1 MMLRHLF
8 GANATAETMLDA
20 IARDAQETG
29 DLTGRPVFSDAVMD
43 AMRTVPRG
51 AFVPK
56 AEADFAWE
64 NRPLP
69 IGHGQTISQPYIVAL
84 MTELLDI
91 EPGARILEI
100 GTGCGY
106 QTAVL
111 CALGAAVY
119 SIEVVEPLATAAAAR
134 LADLGYAEATVRT
147 GDGHTGW
154 PEHAPYDGIIVTA
167 AAPTVPPA
175 LVDQLTP
182 GGCLVIPVGRAATT
196 QSLQRICKRNDGS
209 AETKTVLP
217 VAFVPLTGGQA

>member
-29 DLTGRPVFSDAVMD
+29 DLTGRPVFSAAVMD
-43 AMRTVPRG
+43 AMRTVPRE
-51 AFVPK
+51 AFVPR

-119 SIEVVEPLATAAAAR
+119 SIEVVGPLAAAAAAR
-134 LADLGYAEATVRT
+134 LADLGYAEATVRA
-147 GDGHTGW
+147 GDGHAGW
-154 PEHAPYDGIIVTA
+154 PEHAPYDGVIVTA
-167 AAPTVPPA
+167 AAPSVPPA
-175 LVDQLTP
+175 LVAQLKP
-182 GGCLVIPVGRAATT
+182 GGCLLIPVGRAATT
-196 QSLQRICKRNDGS
+196 QSLQRICKRADGS
-209 AETKTVLP
+209 TETKTVLP
-217 VAFVPLTGGQA
+217 VAFVPLTGGRA